1 MPTQSPQRRLP
12 AGALVPG
19 GARVGG
25 GRIWIPWLLA
35 PLFALAPIAGCALA
49 GKVRQSAL
57 NFPAA
62 GPGEALSAPTVTFA
76 QPEAPA
82 SSGGTAP
89 VAPIVPVV
97 PAGN

>member
-1 MPTQSPQRRLP
+1 MPTPSHQRRLP

-35 PLFALAPIAGCALA
+35 PLFALAPVAGCALA

-76 QPEAPA
+76 APEAPA
-82 SSGGTAP
+82 SPGVDLP
-89 VAPIVPVV
+89 VVPVV
-97 PAGN
+97 PVGN

>member
-1 MPTQSPQRRLP
+1 M
-12 AGALVPG
+12 
-19 GARVGG
+19 
-25 GRIWIPWLLA
+25 A

-62 GPGEALSAPTVTFA
+62 GPAEPLTAPNVTFA
-76 QPEAPA
+76 QPEAPV
-82 SSGGTAP
+82 SPGGTT
-89 VAPIVPVV
+89 PIVPVV

>member
-19 GARVGG
+19 GARGGG

-49 GKVRQSAL
+49 GKVRQSAVS
-57 NFPAA
+57 FPTA
-62 GPGEALSAPTVTFA
+62 GPTEPLTAPAVTFA
-76 QPEAPA
+76 APEAPGP
-82 SSGGTAP
+82 SGGGTP
-89 VAPIVPVV
+89 VVPVV
-97 PAGN
+97 PGGR

>member
-1 MPTQSPQRRLP
+1 
-12 AGALVPG
+12 
-19 GARVGG
+19 
-25 GRIWIPWLLA
+25 LA
-35 PLFALAPIAGCALA
+35 PLFALAPVAGCALA

-62 GPGEALSAPTVTFA
+62 GPAEPLTAPNVTFA

-82 SSGGTAP
+82 SPGGAT
-89 VAPIVPVV
+89 PIVPVV

>member
-1 MPTQSPQRRLP
+1 MPTQLPKRRLP

-19 GARVGG
+19 GARGGG

-57 NFPAA
+57 TFPSA
-62 GPGEALSAPTVTFA
+62 GPAEPLTAPNVTFA
-76 QPEAPA
+76 TPEAPA
-82 SSGGTAP
+82 SPGGATP
-89 VAPIVPVV
+89 VVPVVPVV
-97 PAGN
+97 PAGR

>member
-1 MPTQSPQRRLP
+1 MSTPAPKRRLP

-19 GARVGG
+19 GARGGG

-57 NFPAA
+57 TFPTS
-62 GPGEALSAPTVTFA
+62 GPAEPLAAPTVTFA
-76 QPEAPA
+76 TPEATVP
-82 SSGGTAP
+82 SGVDAP
-89 VAPIVPVV
+89 VVPVV
-97 PAGN
+97 PAGR

>member
-1 MPTQSPQRRLP
+1 MPTTSPQRRLP

-19 GARVGG
+19 GARGGG

-57 NFPAA
+57 NLPAA
-62 GPGEALSAPTVTFA
+62 GPAEAPSAPTVTFA
-76 QPEAPA
+76 TPEAMDP
-82 SSGGTAP
+82 SGGPTP
-89 VAPIVPVV
+89 VVPVV
-97 PAGN
+97 PAGR

>member
-1 MPTQSPQRRLP
+1 MPIDVSPRRLP
-12 AGALVPG
+12 ADALIPG
-19 GARVGG
+19 GARGGG
-25 GRIWIPWLLA
+25 GRIWIPWLLS

-62 GPGEALSAPTVTFA
+62 GPSEPLVAPTVTFA
-76 QPEAPA
+76 GPESLPA
-82 SSGGTAP
+82 EPAP
-89 VAPIVPVV
+89 VVPIV